1 MRAPAPQLP
10 ISPLAGEISHLP
22 LPGLSSGNPMSGTT
36 WSKFFW
42 SDWESDPNLRL
53 CSLAAQG
60 LWMRM
65 LCIAAAHEPVGYV
78 AIAGKGLEEAA
89 LARLAGCTEMELG
102 CLLAELEQNRVFSRD
117 RHGRIYSRRMI
128 ADARKARVVR
138 RNGLKGGNPSLSK
151 ERAFSRLDKRRVK
164 SGDKGEDKPQSPESK
179 NPESNNPIAE
189 NALAFS
195 SRAAAPRQKNEK
207 LFSGRSAG
215 QNWHR
220 RKTHVDAANAIIEE
234 INDRSRIA
242 AGGESAGRD
251 VQLLPA
257 IRAR

>member
-1 MRAPAPQLP
+1 SWILD
-10 ISPLAGEISHLP
+10 
-22 LPGLSSGNPMSGTT
+22 SG
-36 WSKFFW
+36 
-42 SDWESDPNLRL
+42 
-53 CSLAAQG
+53 
-60 LWMRM
+60 
-65 LCIAAAHEPVGYV
+65 
-78 AIAGKGLEEAA
+78 
-89 LARLAGCTEMELG
+89 
-102 CLLAELEQNRVFSRD
+102 
-117 RHGRIYSRRMI
+117 
-128 ADARKARVVR
+128 
-138 RNGLKGGNPSLSK
+138 
-151 ERAFSRLDKRRVK
+151 
-164 SGDKGEDKPQSPESK
+164 GEDKPQSPESK